1 MQAALSRNLKL
12 YPWFLAFTYESFSH
26 AVWYL
31 YLYSY
36 KGLSLQEMAWLVL
49 LGDGV
54 IAISEVPTGWLADRL
69 GRRRSLITGIL
80 LQIASFLLFI
90 YGDSFWQFWLAMA
103 VCGLGDTFRSGADRA
118 LVYDSALALDQSARY
133 RSLVGHGT
141 MVAVLVGVVAGISGG
156 YLASRVHWHVPFWC
170 DIGLSLLGLLAVL
183 RMTEAPMSGADPD
196 EEGPDDH
203 RADTEGS
210 QAAAQ
215 SPPRQAA
222 TSLRPRGFLLVLPV
236 LILAMIFSITP
247 ELSHFLLPAELEE
260 ALKLSPELL
269 AWLYAGFELLEAL
282 GAKIGGSPRWH
293 SLRTLGSAALLMALL
308 LALSAT
314 RELGGLGWLII
325 YLAAR
330 AGIDFLYGLAEPLF
344 SEELNRRVASN
355 MRATA
360 LSWLSAVRLV
370 VPLALLPL
378 AAKLQPGLGYPGVYL
393 GFAALALLLSVPAA
407 MWLLRQGKRRQVTG
421 QGRT

>member
-1 MQAALSRNLKL
+1 MQAALARNLRL

-36 KGLSLQEMAWLVL
+36 KGLSLAEMAWLTL

-54 IAISEVPTGWLADRL
+54 IALSEVPTGWLADRL
-69 GRRRSLITGIL
+69 GRRRSMITGIL

-90 YGDSFWQFWLAMA
+90 YGDSFWVFWLAMA

-141 MVAVLVGVVAGISGG
+141 MVAVLVGVVAGVSGG

-170 DIGLSLLGLLAVL
+170 DIGLSLLGLAAVL
-183 RMTEAPMSGADPD
+183 RMTEAPMSGEDPEDADD
-196 EEGPDDH
+196 
-203 RADTEGS
+203 
-210 QAAAQ
+210 AAQ
-215 SPPRQAA
+215 EAEAQSGGAAPQPAMLPAVARPRA
-222 TSLRPRGFLLVLPV
+222 RGFLLVLPV
-236 LILAMIFSITP
+236 LILAMVFSISP
-247 ELSHFLLPAELEE
+247 ELSHFLLPAELEASL
-260 ALKLSPELL
+260 ALKPELL
-269 AWLYAGFELLEAL
+269 AWLYAGFEILEAL
-282 GAKIGGSPRWH
+282 GARLGGSPRWH
-293 SLRTLGSAALLMALL
+293 SLRTLAGSALLMALL
-308 LALSAT
+308 LACASLRS
-314 RELGGLGWLII
+314 LGGAAWLIA

-330 AGIDFLYGLAEPLF
+330 GAMDFLYGLAEPLF

-370 VPLALLPL
+370 LPLGLLPL
-378 AAKLQPGLGYPGVYL
+378 AAELQPGLGYPGLYL
-393 GFAALALLLSVPAA
+393 AFACLALLLTVPAA
-407 MWLLRQGKRRQVTG
+407 LWLLRQTARPAAKGKRE
-421 QGRT
+421 